1 MHAVK
6 PASDHGANSA
16 PEIVRLGFMDMAV
29 VINAIVVY
37 KKYVTKEKGA
47 LRQVSTCI
55 YSMYFS
61 PLILQFQK
69 IKVYHKSLFWR
80 APAFVYLRAILCNFE
95 LKNLVL
101 KWCILAVQ
109 IFVYPLFGM

>member
-6 PASDHGANSA
+6 PASDHGADIA
-16 PEIVRLGFMDMAV
+16 HETVRLGFMDMAV

-37 KKYVTKEKGA
+37 KKYVTEEKGA

-61 PLILQFQK
+61 PLILQFQNSRFLLNHCFG
-69 IKVYHKSLFWR
+69 VLQF
-80 APAFVYLRAILCNFE
+80 LCN
-95 LKNLVL
+95 
-101 KWCILAVQ
+101 
-109 IFVYPLFGM
+109 